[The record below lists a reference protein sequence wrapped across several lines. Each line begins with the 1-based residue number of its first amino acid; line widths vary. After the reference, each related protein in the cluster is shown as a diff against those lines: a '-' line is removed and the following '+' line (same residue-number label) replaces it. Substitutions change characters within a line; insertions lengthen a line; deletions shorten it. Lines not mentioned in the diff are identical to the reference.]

1 MLKTPFGRLA
11 GVLKLPHLGLVEEWE
26 ARQRQQKKDLHF
38 RKMPEKSGFRKLR
51 LLMSNYRSPPFRRNS
66 KLHPYQKPRA
76 TYRSNGLPASAPTS
90 NPKRDSSRFW
100 RL

>member
-38 RKMPEKSGFRKLR
+38 RTCPQSRVLSKFTWPEGSV
-51 LLMSNYRSPPFRRNS
+51 RR
-66 KLHPYQKPRA
+66 
-76 TYRSNGLPASAPTS
+76 T
-90 NPKRDSSRFW
+90 W
-100 RL
+100 